1 MMIET
6 ISKPD
11 SAAPA
16 APAAPAAKAEVW
28 GPPKGEPAPRDTI
41 TYNVWSVTR
50 EKVREIA
57 TRERWSKSEV
67 ARRSAVPLGTLS
79 PWYDGTY
86 TGQTDAITERVVKWL
101 DSVEEMKTAAAAIP
115 EAPGYVTT
123 PTSQSVVD
131 TLLYA
136 QMMPEMVIVTLGAG
150 MGKTTT
156 ARHFAESR
164 PNVFLVTMRP
174 TTAGTHA
181 MLQEL
186 AIALDVTER
195 NPGRLDRSIG
205 QRLKRNGRHTLLIV
219 DEAQNLSDL
228 SINQL
233 RYFLDE
239 YGCGI
244 ALLGN
249 DEVFSRFGRGEPKP
263 GHGQIHRRIG
273 KRVHR
278 LSPQHADVEALLDA
292 WSIEDR
298 EARRLLHGIARKP
311 GALGQVD
318 KTIRLATIMAAT
330 RGQPLAIDH
339 VRAAWADRSGEEP
352 RGAAA

>member
-1 MMIET
+1 MT
-6 ISKPD
+6 IDTESKPE
-11 SAAPA
+11 SVQTAAKPDVWGAPRSEPA
-16 APAAPAAKAEVW
+16 ASPEALARWTAV
-28 GPPKGEPAPRDTI
+28 RDQ
-41 TYNVWSVTR
+41 VRALALR
-50 EKVREIA
+50 EG
-57 TRERWSKSEV
+57 WSKSEV
-67 ARRSAVPLGTLS
+67 SRRSAVPLGTLS

-86 TGQTDAITERVVKWL
+86 TGQLGAVTERVEKWL
-101 DSVEEMKTAAAAIP
+101 AAIEEVRSRAATIP
-115 EAPGYVTT
+115 EAPGYVPT
-123 PTSQSVVD
+123 PTSQAVID

-156 ARHFAESR
+156 ARHFADTR
-164 PNVFLVTMRP
+164 PNVFVVTMRP
-174 TTAGTHA
+174 TTANPHS

-186 AIALDVTER
+186 AAALDVSER

-278 LSPQHADVEALLDA
+278 LSPQTADVEALLDA
-292 WSIEDR
+292 WSIEDG
-298 EARRLLHGIARKP
+298 EARRLLHGIAKKP

-318 KTIRLATIMAAT
+318 KTIRLAAMLAAGG
-330 RGQPLAIDH
+330 GQPLAVDH
-339 VRAAWADRSGEEP
+339 VRAAWADRSGEDV
-352 RGAAA
+352 RAVRAA

>member
-1 MMIET
+1 MTIET
-6 ISKPD
+6 ESKPESVQTAGKPD
-11 SAAPA
+11 
-16 APAAPAAKAEVW
+16 VW
-28 GPPKGEPAPRDTI
+28 GAPKGEPNVSPEALARWHTVRDQVRAI
-41 TYNVWSVTR
+41 A
-50 EKVREIA
+50 VREG
-57 TRERWSKSEV
+57 WSRSEV
-67 ARRSAVPLGTLS
+67 GRRSAVPLGTLS

-86 TGQTDAITERVVKWL
+86 TGQVATVTERVEKWL
-101 DSVEEMKTAAAAIP
+101 AAVEEVKSRAAMIP

-123 PTSQSVVD
+123 PTSQIVID

-156 ARHFAESR
+156 ARQFVDTR

-186 AIALDVTER
+186 ATALDVTER
-195 NPGRLDRSIG
+195 NPGRLDRAIG

-249 DEVFSRFGRGEPKP
+249 DEIYSRFGRGEPKQ
-263 GHGQIHRRIG
+263 GAGQIHRRIG

-278 LSPQHADVEALLDA
+278 LSPQNGDVDVLLDA
-292 WSIEDR
+292 WSIDDG

-318 KTIRLATIMAAT
+318 KTVRLASILAAT
-330 RGQPLAIDH
+330 QGQTLSVDH
-339 VRAAWADRSGEEP
+339 VRAAWADRSGEAP
-352 RGAAA
+352 RGASAAA